1 MKILIVLMFT
11 FFSMTSFAS
20 MIEVKVSG
28 MVCSMC
34 AQGIQKKFSENSA
47 LKGLHVDMDNKL
59 VHLETK
65 DGKNIT
71 DKEITQL
78 IKEAGYNVESIQRK

>member
-1 MKILIVLMFT
+1 MKILLSLMISL
-11 FFSMTSFAS
+11 FSLSSFAS

-34 AQGIQKKFSENSA
+34 AQGIQKKFKDESA
-47 LKGLHVDMDNKL
+47 VKGLHVDMDNKL

-65 DGKNIT
+65 DGKDIS
-71 DKEITQL
+71 DIEITKL